1 MGVRAAL
8 RIYASLISR
17 LAALDEERWRRTWAS
32 LCTER
37 GVRLD
42 GGILYKQGLIRP
54 DSGGENDATRDDAE
68 AIRRI
73 STAGPKGGR
82 EVVGVPGAKGISEG
96 GDWLAGGG
104 TVRCAGTNRQA

>member
-82 EVVGVPGAKGISEG
+82 GGGGGARCKGDFRG
-96 GDWLAGGG
+96 RRLAGGWG
-104 TVRCAGTNRQA
+104 YCKVCRD